1 MGAPDPDFAKDALMG
16 TGRTRQ
22 SGATTRF
29 HEDIFQPID
38 SAPEKSMTPR
48 SQCLECLQR
57 TPPSPLEAG
66 LWISVEHDA
75 ECSPGETLA
84 EIDELTRRISGA
96 LPMLPPAELAQ
107 PMLRQMAT
115 FGFQQDDV
123 AHPKPQS
130 ALLHK
135 VVQRR
140 RGQPLGLAMISLEI
154 ARRLHIPLEGV
165 NFPGHFLL
173 RVPGADHLLDSCGGR
188 RLYPKDCRDLLVR
201 QFGPD
206 MHLQIEHMRTAS
218 ARAMVQR
225 LSRNLRHLHQINDDL
240 LASLKDATRVLEI
253 GDANTSDYLARASLY
268 QTLECPQAER
278 FDLEHALLLT
288 DDVVQRLRLTQ
299 RLQQLPNGRAI
310 H

>member
-1 MGAPDPDFAKDALMG
+1 
-16 TGRTRQ
+16 
-22 SGATTRF
+22 
-29 HEDIFQPID
+29 
-38 SAPEKSMTPR
+38 MTPR
-48 SQCLECLQR
+48 NQCLACLQR
-57 TPPSPLEAG
+57 TPASAFEAG

-75 ECSPGETLA
+75 DCVPDETLS
-84 EIDELTRRISGA
+84 EIDDLTRKISAA
-96 LPMLPPAELAQ
+96 LPMLPASELAQ
-107 PMLRQMAT
+107 PMLRQLSAL
-115 FGFQQDDV
+115 GFQQDDV
-123 AHPKPQS
+123 AHPKPHS

-154 ARRLHIPLEGV
+154 ARRLEIPLEGV

-188 RLYPKDCRDLLVR
+188 RLYPKDCRELLIR

-206 MHLQIEHMRTAS
+206 LPLMAEHMRTATS
-218 ARAMVQR
+218 TAMVQR

-240 LASLKDATRVLEI
+240 LASLKDATRVLEL

-278 FDLEHALLLT
+278 FDLEHALLLS
-288 DDVVQRLRLTQ
+288 DDPVQRLRLTQ
-299 RLQQLPNGRAI
+299 RLQSLPSGRAI